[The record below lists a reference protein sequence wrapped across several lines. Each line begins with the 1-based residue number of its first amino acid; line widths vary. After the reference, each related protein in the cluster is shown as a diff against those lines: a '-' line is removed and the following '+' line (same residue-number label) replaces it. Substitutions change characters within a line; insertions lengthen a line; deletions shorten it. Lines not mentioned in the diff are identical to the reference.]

1 MTTKPDVFVSTDW
14 LAAHLSD
21 PDVRILDCSYFVPGG
36 IEPAR
41 QQYLAGHIPNAI
53 FFDVN
58 AVADKTKSKE
68 HAFPDAQIFA
78 TEIGKLGIGNQH
90 HVIFY
95 DHLGGALAAA
105 RAWFMFRAFGHENV
119 SVLEGGRLKWT
130 SENRPMT
137 IELPCF
143 TPTAFAAKSSVR
155 IYDQKS
161 ISKLITDNKSQLLD
175 ARSKGRFEGTE
186 PEPRPGL
193 RSGHIPGSRSL
204 PFSSLFDAKTHL
216 WKTPE
221 QIAALFAEAGIDL
234 TKPLVTTC
242 GSGLSACTLA
252 LGAYLAGKSDTTIY
266 DGSWVEWGANSS
278 LPLETGPST
287 SHR

>member
-1 MTTKPDVFVSTDW
+1 MTTERDAFVSTDW

-21 PDVRILDCSYFVPGG
+21 PNVRILDCSYFVPGG

-58 AVADKTKSKE
+58 AVADKTKPKE
-68 HAFPDAQIFA
+68 HAFPDAQTFA
-78 TEIGKLGIGNQH
+78 TEIGKMGIGNQH
-90 HVIFY
+90 HVIAY

-105 RAWFMFRAFGHENV
+105 RAWFMFRAFGHEKV

-130 SENRPMT
+130 SESRPMT
-137 IELPCF
+137 TEIPHF
-143 TPTAFAAKSSVR
+143 SPTTFAARAVTDVL
-155 IYDQKS
+155 DQKAVS
-161 ISKLITDNKSQLLD
+161 HLITNKQFQLLD

-204 PFSSLFDAKTHL
+204 PFASLFDAKTHL

-221 QIAALFAEAGIDL
+221 QIAALFAEAGVDL

-242 GSGLSACTLA
+242 GSGLSACTVA

-266 DGSWVEWGANSS
+266 DGSWVEWGANAS
-278 LPLETGPST
+278 LPLETGPSLP
-287 SHR
+287 RN

>member
-1 MTTKPDVFVSTDW
+1 MTKERDPFVGTDW

-21 PDVRILDCSYFVPGG
+21 PNVRILDCSYFVPGG

-58 AVADKTKSKE
+58 VVADKAKAKE
-68 HAFPDAQIFA
+68 HAFPNAQIFA
-78 TEIGKLGIGNQH
+78 AEVGKMGIGNQH
-90 HVIFY
+90 HVIAY

-105 RAWFMFRAFGHENV
+105 RAWFMFRAFGHEAV
-119 SVLEGGRLKWT
+119 SVLEGGRVKWT
-130 SENRPMT
+130 SENRPLT
-137 IELPCF
+137 TELPHFAPTTF
-143 TPTAFAAKSSVR
+143 TAQQGTTIFDRQSVAKS
-155 IYDQKS
+155 
-161 ISKLITDNKSQLLD
+161 ITNDAFQLLD

-193 RSGHIPGSRSL
+193 RSGHIPGSSSL

-221 QIAALFAEAGIDL
+221 QIAGLFSEAGIDL

-252 LGAYLAGKSDTTIY
+252 LGAYVAGKTDTTIY
-266 DGSWVEWGANSS
+266 DGSWVEWGADAT
-278 LPLETGPST
+278 LPLETGPRRSR
-287 SHR
+287 S